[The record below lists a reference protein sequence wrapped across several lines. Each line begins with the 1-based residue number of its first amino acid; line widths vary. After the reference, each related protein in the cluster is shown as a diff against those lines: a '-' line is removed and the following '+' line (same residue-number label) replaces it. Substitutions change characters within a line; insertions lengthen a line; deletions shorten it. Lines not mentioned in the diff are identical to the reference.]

1 MPVARIA
8 KEDLKQRLEDGAAA
22 AQPTVVDARLKYAF
36 EHSTVKLPGS
46 VRVAPGPHDFSRIP
60 RDRDVV
66 VYDSDPD
73 EITAREVA
81 TALIREGYRAS
92 VLKGGIAEWVGA
104 NFPIET
110 KDSPRPAPPAAAAKA

>member
-1 MPVARIA
+1 MPVARIS
-8 KEDLKQRLEDGAAA
+8 KEDLKQRLEADAASH
-22 AQPTVVDARLKYAF
+22 PTVVDARLKYAF

-46 VRVAPGPHDFSRIP
+46 LRAAPGESVVSRVP

-73 EITAREVA
+73 EVTAREVA
-81 TALIREGYRAS
+81 TALIRQGYRAC
-92 VLKGGIAEWVGA
+92 VLKGGIAEWVTA

-110 KDSPRPAPPAAAAKA
+110 KDSPRPAPPAGAAKA

>member
-8 KEDLKQRLEDGAAA
+8 KEDLKQRLEGGDAVAR
-22 AQPTVVDARLKYAF
+22 PTVVDARLKYAF

-46 VRVAPGPHDFSRIP
+46 LRVAPGPLDSARIP
-60 RDRDVV
+60 KEHDVV

-73 EITAREVA
+73 EVTASEVA
-81 TALIREGYRAS
+81 AALIRQGYRAS

-104 NFPIET
+104 SFPLET
-110 KDSPRPAPPAAAAKA
+110 KDSPRPAPPAGAAKA

>member
-1 MPVARIA
+1 MPVARIP
-8 KEDLKQRLEDGAAA
+8 KEDLKERLEGGDAS
-22 AQPTVVDARLKYAF
+22 AQPLVVDARLKYAF

-46 VRVAPGPHDFSRIP
+46 MRVAPPGPPDFSRIP
-60 RDRDVV
+60 KDRDVV

-73 EITAREVA
+73 EVTASEVA
-81 TALIREGYRAS
+81 AALIRQGYRAS

-110 KDSPRPAPPAAAAKA
+110 KDSPKPAAPAAKA